1 MGEFTASFWMVNG
14 NYLEFCVI
22 TDLNFEKQWKTILT
36 YSPFRK
42 IEKLLIIYT
51 STVYVLGRD
60 RSKYLLIKT
69 AKIIA
74 MTCTHAA
81 LRRRDLVELG
91 FKVWTSFNHLTKKNK
106 KKTSRCIFLSAE
118 ASVPNTINR
127 MRFIY
132 ILTCLLVK
140 VIPMSFIDPPFWLY
154 YRMIRILLLDN
165 FINCKRIHLGD
176 LV

>member
-1 MGEFTASFWMVNG
+1 MVNG

-36 YSPFRK
+36 YLQFRK

-51 STVYVLGRD
+51 SSVYVLGRD

-91 FKVWTSFNHLTKKNK
+91 FKVWTSFNHLKKKKTK

-127 MRFIY
+127 MRSIY

-140 VIPMSFIDPPFWLY
+140 VIPMSFIDPPFGLC
-154 YRMIRILLLDN
+154 YRMIRILLLNN